1 MAEQS
6 DTHAKSGTDPQSQTP
21 DYLPLKDF
29 SLSNPWTR
37 IHTQTLRQDIANYC
51 KFLDHQVHD
60 NFSEYDTVRQELIE
74 CINEMAKIDQM
85 MGSIDAVIAPWN
97 HVASGNTGA
106 RYQEMKHETSDRK
119 KYSSEA
125 QKERSRASIKAR
137 RALLKTKTQQHAES
151 MGKTSDARDNSGASA
166 AASADGSGQDEG
178 VSDDAEGEDVEDDTA
193 GN

>member
-1 MAEQS
+1 MDA
-6 DTHAKSGTDPQSQTP
+6 
-21 DYLPLKDF
+21 
-29 SLSNPWTR
+29 
-37 IHTQTLRQDIANYC
+37 IHTQRLREDIANYC
-51 KFLDHQVHD
+51 KFLNHQVDD
-60 NFSEYDTVRQELIE
+60 NFSEYDTVRQELME
-74 CINEMAKIDQM
+74 YINEMAKIDRM

-106 RYQEMKHETSDRK
+106 RYQEIKHETSHKK

-125 QKERSRASIKAR
+125 QKEQLRASIKAR
-137 RALLKTKTQQHAES
+137 RALLKTENQQHAES
-151 MGKTSDARDNSGASA
+151 MGGTSDARDNSGASA